1 MDGRVSQMSLTCG
14 GDNLG
19 KMAKNCMKITKSTF
33 VGQNS
38 GGGTWEVQA
47 NFSVSGYKPIFWS
60 PPVLPTRGN
69 PGWLAVVD
77 VHIKADSMAAVS
89 SS

>member
-1 MDGRVSQMSLTCG
+1 MDGRVSQMGLTCG

-47 NFSVSGYKPIFWS
+47 NFLVSGFKPIFWF
-60 PPVLPTRGN
+60 PPVLPHQGKPWMVGSGRC
-69 PGWLAVVD
+69 P
-77 VHIKADSMAAVS
+77 H
-89 SS
+89 